1 MNNDTVN
8 ETWID
13 KLVDE
18 LVDAKNEKTD
28 LSVAV
33 TELRGYKDQFDMFI
47 EIVLNNSRLD
57 YDGEGLRIKN
67 EEPIFE
73 YLRVLYPVSYAK
85 TLSALKAER
94 EAELKKL
101 ADAKAKESK
110 GKKEA

>member
-18 LVDAKNEKTD
+18 LVDAKNEVSRLNVSFQQLCDFT
-28 LSVAV
+28 
-33 TELRGYKDQFDMFI
+33 RI
-47 EIVLNNSRLD
+47 ILNNVRLD
-57 YDGEGLRIKN
+57 YSGEGLRIEN
-67 EEPIFE
+67 DTAILE
-73 YLRVLYPVSYAK
+73 YLRVIYPSYYKAR
-85 TLSALKAER
+85 LDELKIER

>member
-18 LVDAKNEKTD
+18 LVDAKNEVIG
-28 LSVAV
+28 LSISNDQLDKLV
-33 TELRGYKDQFDMFI
+33 TMILNSSELNYQG
-47 EIVLNNSRLD
+47 N
-57 YDGEGLRIKN
+57 GLRISSDT
-67 EEPIFE
+67 PILE
-73 YLRVLYPVSYAK
+73 YLRAVYPARYANK
-85 TLSALKAER
+85 LTALKVEQ

>member
-13 KLVDE
+13 TLVDE
-18 LVDAKNEKTD
+18 LVDAKNKVSRLIISSDRLDT
-28 LSVAV
+28 LV
-33 TELRGYKDQFDMFI
+33 TI
-47 EIVLNNSRLD
+47 ILNNAELN
-57 YDGEGLRIKN
+57 YQGNGLRISSDT
-67 EEPIFE
+67 PILEF
-73 YLRVLYPVSYAK
+73 LRSVYPTQYANKITTLK
-85 TLSALKAER
+85 TEQ